1 MEKLRRYAH
10 KGAPR
15 IASRLMLTC
24 FCLLA
29 CSAALGQTR
38 VAGLADGASARHRYG
53 PLYFAPVSGGAMR
66 TGLPLLTEDGADR
79 LPLETE
85 PTGAPD
91 TEATTVKDEAA
102 TSSAPVNDT
111 AGATTT
117 TAPAPTTTAAAPT
130 TTAPAAQTTTQT
142 AAVAPEPAATCTRT
156 ITAKVVAFDQVY
168 TYNRLGAF
176 NPAGMMYALSRDV
189 EMIDPAKGFTAGN
202 VRLRAGKRPRPL
214 VLRANEGDCLQVSF
228 TNLLTPTRAEI
239 ENINNANGAKRLP
252 YFDKPPFFIPKEGTT
267 SYDLSQ
273 AKLRTLADG
282 TVQVIDKDGQVV
294 EDGQVKLQQNDTTL
308 TRAASM
314 HVNGLEYVGSI
325 ASDGGNVGNNGS
337 SLAAPGAVK
346 TYQWYARKQGQYLMY
361 STGTVA
367 GGEGDG
373 GQLDLGLFGS
383 VNVEPRGSKW
393 YRSQVTAAQL
403 QSVTTGTNPN
413 GTPKINY
420 DKPGADGLPVLNML
434 NASNEIIYSDL
445 NAVIA
450 NVSTATEDC
459 STAPP
464 SGTCGESFREF
475 TVIFHDENK
484 TVQAFPELNQ
494 ELFHGVRDGFAINY
508 GSGGL
513 GAEVLANRKK
523 VGPAANCPDCAFEE
537 FFLESWAN
545 GDPAMNVRKDAT
557 GKAVEALFPDDPSN
571 VHHSYMGDP
580 VRFRNLH
587 AGPKETH
594 VFHLHAH
601 QWLHESREDGS
612 TYLDSQTISPGGA
625 FTYEINYGGSGNRN
639 VTVGDAIFHCHL
651 YPHFA
656 QGMWELWRSH
666 DVFESGTADRNLPD
680 AEIAGGTP
688 NPAIIPLPNKPMPP
702 MPSATFKGY
711 PFYVAA
717 QAGHRAPQPPL
728 DMDFDGGLPRHRVLS
743 ATRVEGPAAIPA
755 AQLND
760 PVAAHVLALNKDP
773 NLLAFA
779 DKMTSAKLEIL
790 PQDGT
795 PDEKTAMNF
804 HQGLFPGGAPAT
816 TPVGWP
822 GAAYP
827 SYTAAGTPGSFF
839 VNGRA
844 PKPGAPYADPCPD
857 NFTDGAGQVRPV
869 PARNYRAAYLQ
880 FDMTVNRAGWHD
892 RQARIAVLEQD
903 VTPTLNGT
911 RAPEPLF
918 FRANSGDCITYK
930 ATNLIPKALN
940 LDDFQIYTPTDII
953 GQHIHLVKFDVTSSD
968 GAGNGW
974 NYEDGTFAPDAVRER
989 IEANNAY
996 QKSIGGTQILTAK
1009 THPSFGAGPN
1019 GDWIGAQTTTQ
1030 RWWADP
1036 LLNQAGEDRTI
1047 RTVFTHDHFGPS
1059 SHQHH
1064 GLYAALVVEPT
1075 DSQWQ
1080 AADGTPLATRAD
1092 GGPTSFKAN
1101 IIYDTPMTY
1110 DQSPSYREF
1119 NLAFAD
1125 FALVYTPDLK
1135 PVNPPGRKEVG
1146 LPAIVAPPD
1155 IPQPESI
1162 SADDPGTSLLN
1173 YRNEPIPLRIRDANT
1188 NAQYM
1193 DARGDLA
1200 NVFRS
1205 KDEKGN
1211 VIHGDP
1217 FTPIL
1222 ETYEGD
1228 NIQVRLIQGAQ
1239 EEQHAFTLHGGKWL
1253 HEPSVP
1259 NSGYYDAQA
1268 IGISEHFEFVLPPIP
1283 AVGNVKGGNP
1293 NVADFL
1299 YGSGGTDNLWDGMW
1313 GIMREYKGPRPGLA
1327 VLPANARGEVSSSDP
1342 GLRTDF
1348 CPSFAPMKHY
1358 SVEARLASDLVG
1370 AQGITYNRRFGL
1382 TDPAGIVFVESG
1394 DVAAVKSGT
1403 KKLEPLVLRANAGD
1417 CVNVKLTNM
1426 LPATLPDYA
1435 AWNFMP
1441 MLVPNFNLNNIKASA
1456 EVSLHP
1462 QLLEYDVRT
1471 SDGANV
1477 GLNDKQTVAP
1487 GGNISYRW
1495 YAGRVDVNPDGT
1507 RTATPIEYGTVNL
1520 TDYGDI
1526 MKHGSHGAIGTLVIE
1541 PQGATWATPANTNA
1555 EAVVKDSAGNSLFK
1569 EFTVAYQDDLNMK
1582 APNGNPVRNYAGDE
1596 DSEDSG
1602 MKGFNYRTEPIW
1614 ARLGFLGEMSKI
1626 DPATFSHGPVSELL
1640 NDVDQANVLS
1650 SAVNGD
1656 PETPVFSVPV
1666 GTRVRFRVSEP
1677 TGHPRQHAFSIFGHS
1692 WFHEAWTN
1700 NSTVQWRPG
1709 VDPEPT
1715 SMTIGAQG
1723 GHSARRHWNIILP
1736 KAGGSFG
1743 VVGDYLFR
1751 TQESFQFTNGMW
1763 GIFRVTPPA
1772 ADPSCLSCIPPAPT
1786 SN

>member
-1 MEKLRRYAH
+1 MEKYR
-10 KGAPR
+10 R
-15 IASRLMLTC
+15 IAQRYSERLIGGLMLTC

-29 CSAALGQTR
+29 SSATLGQTQAAR
-38 VAGLADGASARHRYG
+38 LMSGPIAGQHAAAAYL
-53 PLYFAPVSGGAMR
+53 GGA
-66 TGLPLLTEDGADR
+66 AR
-79 LPLETE
+79 LPL
-85 PTGAPD
+85 
-91 TEATTVKDEAA
+91 
-102 TSSAPVNDT
+102 DT
-111 AGATTT
+111 ATGEQPASLTESKDDASTSGGP
-117 TAPAPTTTAAAPT
+117 TAPATDGTTAAAP
-130 TTAPAAQTTTQT
+130 APAAAPATTTTTTPTTTTTTTTTTQT
-142 AAVAPEPAATCTRT
+142 ITPTTVGCTRT
-156 ITAKVVAFDQVY
+156 ISANVVALDQVY

-176 NPAGMMYALSRDV
+176 NPAGMMYALKRDV
-189 EMIDPAKGFTAGN
+189 ELIDPAKGWVAGN

-214 VLRANEGDCLQVSF
+214 VLRANEGDCLQVTF
-228 TNLLTPTRAEI
+228 TNLLTPTRADLA
-239 ENINNANGAKRLP
+239 NINAANGTQRLP
-252 YFDKPPFFIPKEGTT
+252 YFDKAPFFMPDEGVT
-267 SYDLSQ
+267 SYDKS
-273 AKLRTLADG
+273 KLHLRKLADG
-282 TVQVIDKDGQVV
+282 TVQVVDELGNVV
-294 EDGQVKLQQNDTTL
+294 EDGNIKFRENDSTA

-314 HVNGLEYVGSI
+314 HVNGLEYLNMD
-325 ASDGGNVGNNGS
+325 ADGGNVGNNASSLVAPGS
-337 SLAAPGAVK
+337 SK
-346 TYQWYARKQGQYLMY
+346 TYQWAAKKQGQYLLY

-373 GQLDLGLFGS
+373 GQLDLGLFGA
-383 VNVEPRGSKW
+383 VNVEPKGAKW
-393 YRSQVTAAQL
+393 YRSQVTADQL
-403 QSVTTGTNPN
+403 KSATTGTNPN
-413 GTPKINY
+413 GTPQINY
-420 DKPGADGLPVLNML
+420 ETVGADGLPVLNML
-434 NASNEIIYSDL
+434 NASNEIIYTDI
-445 NAVIA
+445 NAVIG
-450 NVSTATEDC
+450 NVSTTTEDC
-459 STAPP
+459 TNAPP

-475 TVIFHDENK
+475 TVIFHDETK

-513 GAEVLANRKK
+513 GAEVIANRKK
-523 VGPAANCPDCAFEE
+523 VGPAANCPDCSFEE

-545 GDPAMNVRKDAT
+545 GDPAMNVRKDST
-557 GKAVEALFPDDPSN
+557 GKAVEALYPDDPSN

-601 QWLHESREDGS
+601 QWLHSPREDGS

-639 VTVGDAIFHCHL
+639 ITVGDAIFHCHL

-688 NPAIIPLPNKPMPP
+688 NPAIIPLPNKAMPP
-702 MPSATFKGY
+702 MPTADFKGY

-743 ATRVEGPAAIPA
+743 GTRVEGPAAIPA

-760 PVAAHVLALNKDP
+760 PVTARVLAANKDP

-779 DKMTSAKLEIL
+779 DKLTSANIELL

-795 PDEKTAMNF
+795 PEEKKAMDF
-804 HQGLFPGGAPAT
+804 HQGLFPGGVKAT
-816 TPVGWP
+816 TPVGWV

-827 SYTAAGTPGSFF
+827 SYTSSGAAAQFF

-844 PKPGAPYADPCPD
+844 PQHGAPYADPCPD
-857 NFTDGAGQVRPV
+857 QFTDGAGSVRPV
-869 PARNYRAAYLQ
+869 PQRNYRAAYIQ

-911 RAPEPLF
+911 RPPEPLF
-918 FRANSGDCITYK
+918 FRANSGDCITFK
-930 ATNLIPKALN
+930 ATNLIPKSLN

-989 IEANNAY
+989 IDANNAY
-996 QKSIGGTQILTAK
+996 QQSIGGTQILTAK
-1009 THPSFGAGPN
+1009 THPVLGAGPN
-1019 GDWIGAQTTTQ
+1019 NDWVGAQTTTQ

-1036 LLNQAGEDRTI
+1036 LLNRAGEDRTI

-1075 DSQWQ
+1075 DAQWQ
-1080 AADGTPLATRAD
+1080 ATDGTALATRTD
-1092 GGPTSFKAN
+1092 GGPTSYKAN
-1101 IIYDTPMTY
+1101 IIYDTPYTF

-1125 FALVYTPDLK
+1125 FALVYRPDLT

-1146 LPAIVAPPD
+1146 LPNIVAPPD

-1162 SADDPGTSLLN
+1162 SADDPGTSLIN

-1188 NAQYM
+1188 NAQYA

-1200 NVFRS
+1200 NIFRS
-1205 KDEKGN
+1205 QDEKG
-1211 VIHGDP
+1211 VTIHGDP
-1217 FTPIL
+1217 FTPLL
-1222 ETYEGD
+1222 EAYEGD
-1228 NIQVRLIQGAQ
+1228 KVQVRLIQGAQ
-1239 EEQHAFTLHGGKWL
+1239 EEQHSFILHDGKWL

-1259 NSGYYDAQA
+1259 NSGYYNAQA
-1268 IGISEHFEFVLPPIP
+1268 IGISEHFEFELPPIP
-1283 AVGNVKGGNP
+1283 AVGNVRGANP
-1293 NVADFL
+1293 TVADFL

-1313 GIMREYKGPRPGLA
+1313 GIMREYKGVHTGLA
-1327 VLPANARGEVSSSDP
+1327 ALPANLRGEVSSSDP

-1348 CPSFAPMKHY
+1348 CPAGAPQKHFY
-1358 SVEARLASDLVG
+1358 VEAHLATDLG
-1370 AQGITYNRRFGL
+1370 GPNGITYSNRFGL
-1382 TDPAGIVFVESG
+1382 YDPAGIVFAQSA
-1394 DVAAVKSGT
+1394 DLTAIKNGT

-1417 CVNVKLTNM
+1417 CVNLHLTNA

-1441 MLVPNFNLNNIKASA
+1441 MLVPNFNLNNIKPST
-1456 EVSLHP
+1456 EISLHP

-1477 GLNDKQTVAP
+1477 GLNDKQTVSP
-1487 GGNISYRW
+1487 GGTTVYRW
-1495 YAGRVDVNPDGT
+1495 YAGRVDVNPDGS

-1541 PQGATWATPANTNA
+1541 PQGSTWTTPANTYT
-1555 EAVVKDSAGNSLFK
+1555 EADVADSAGSPLFK

-1596 DSEDSG
+1596 DPEDSG
-1602 MKGFNYRTEPIW
+1602 MKAFNYRTEPIW
-1614 ARLGFLGEMSKI
+1614 ARLGFLDEMSKI
-1626 DPATFSHGPVSELL
+1626 NPSTFQDVSHLL
-1640 NDVDQANVLS
+1640 NDVDQSSVLS
-1650 SAVNGD
+1650 SAAHGD
-1656 PETPVFSVPV
+1656 PETPVFSVV
-1666 GTRVRFRVSEP
+1666 AGTQVRFRVGEP

-1715 SMTIGAQG
+1715 SANIGTQG
-1723 GHSARRHWNIILP
+1723 GHTARRHWNIILP
-1736 KAGGSFG
+1736 QAGGSFG
-1743 VVGDYLFR
+1743 VSGDYLFR
-1751 TQESFQFTNGMW
+1751 TQESFQFTNGLW
-1763 GIFRVTPPA
+1763 GIFRVTPQSAPA
-1772 ADPSCLSCIPPAPT
+1772 TSCLSCIQPAPT
-1786 SN
+1786 SP